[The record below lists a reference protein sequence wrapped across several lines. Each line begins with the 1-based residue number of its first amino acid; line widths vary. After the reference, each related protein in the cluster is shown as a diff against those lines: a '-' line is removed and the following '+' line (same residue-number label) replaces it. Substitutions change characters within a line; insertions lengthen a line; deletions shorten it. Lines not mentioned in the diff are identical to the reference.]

1 MSQKILTE
9 AKKLKFYRWGAWSF
23 LFFAMVAN
31 GITLFVLN
39 ELMKVHIETLM
50 TVVGE
55 FKDYPKPLR
64 QMFLVS
70 NKFSPYFASGVI
82 VSMIFGFVTGL
93 FAFFMLYLENSKKL
107 GN

>member
-1 MSQKILTE
+1 MPKNILIE
-9 AKKLKFYRWGAWSF
+9 AKKLRGYRWGAWSF

-31 GITLFVLN
+31 GITLFILN
-39 ELMKVHIETLM
+39 ELMKIDTETLV
-50 TVVGE
+50 TAAGA